1 MAFLIKEIMKK
12 YICIKEFWTHDYQ
25 LQGLIYNIGYIVD
38 AITENGFIIT
48 TDDIEIDTAHFMLLS
63 EYREKKIDSL
73 L

>member
-25 LQGLIYNIGYIVD
+25 LQGLIYN